1 MSRGRAKD
9 GVTVRMVYGQSYAGR
24 RLYRVSRPAG
34 PVYSIDAID
43 AAEAKAE
50 ARRRWARLDAER
62 AAREARR
69 ERERGGLAE
78 DWHELAAVMWA
89 AVLRRT
95 A

>member
-1 MSRGRAKD
+1 MSGGRSRD
-9 GVTVRMVYGQSYAGR
+9 GVIVRRVYGQSYGGR
-24 RLYRVSRPAG
+24 NLYRVWRDNG
-34 PVYSIDAID
+34 ECFSIDAAD

-78 DWHELAAVMWA
+78 DWHELAAVMWR

>member
-1 MSRGRAKD
+1 MSSGRAKD

-34 PVYSIDAID
+34 PVYCIDAKD
-43 AAEAKAE
+43 AGEAHAEAL
-50 ARRRWARLDAER
+50 RRWARLDAER
-62 AAREARR
+62 AARKARR
-69 ERERGGLAE
+69 ERERGSLAE